1 MIISL
6 KGILKEC
13 FSFSVNVSATLKF
26 LLAFGGLSEGTEAL
40 GFSEGTWTL
49 GHLRHLGTWVFRA
62 LRHLGHSGTWVLG
75 TCAFRAIGHLG
86 TQGTLPRLHDILQ
99 KSFFVMR

>member
-13 FSFSVNVSATLKF
+13 FSFSVNVNATLKF

-62 LRHLGHSGTWVLG
+62 LRHLGHSGTWVL
-75 TCAFRAIGHLG
+75 RH
-86 TQGTLPRLHDILQ
+86 
-99 KSFFVMR
+99 MRI